1 MTTIEITDIADVQDG
16 DIVTLRWKE
25 EPGITVTLE
34 GPAQDSTVG
43 DFRITRGRF
52 VSATRQA
59 PEWEPGTAGKAT
71 VRGIKGVRVM
81 RTSGTGGADVMWL
94 SASMISG
101 VRGHREGEVTDFV
114 PDDASRWAAQ
124 AKLVEIDLDNAR
136 AEVERWKAEAEMLT
150 AKVDRLMPLQEH
162 ENECS
167 YRQRSEKAE
176 AEVERLRAELEGL
189 RDAMDGSTHF
199 LISSGGTIWHHDQNC
214 PNRRTVPTR
223 DQVAEILRAR
233 MGGNIEAWHDDAD
246 AILALFEQ
254 GGSNL
259 RGEAESK

>member
-1 MTTIEITDIADVQDG
+1 MRTIEITRFEDVKAG
-16 DIVTLRWKE
+16 DIVTVESFDGERQAKGPVEHVIQEANVLHLKMFPQAVNISQVWGFVIQ
-25 EPGITVTLE
+25 EPH
-34 GPAQDSTVG
+34 
-43 DFRITRGRF
+43 FRF
-52 VSATRQA
+52 VSATREV

-162 ENECS
+162 ENECA
-167 YRQRSEKAE
+167 YRQRAEKAE
-176 AEVERLRAELEGL
+176 AEVERLRA
-189 RDAMDGSTHF
+189 A
-199 LISSGGTIWHHDQNC
+199 
-214 PNRRTVPTR
+214 RTVPTR
-223 DQVAEILRAR
+223 EQAVAAIEKRLSWASIHWGVEHLHPDALPEIA
-233 MGGNIEAWHDDAD
+233 GAV
-246 AILALFEQ
+246 LALIEQ
-254 GGSNL
+254 GG
-259 RGEAESK
+259 A

>member
-71 VRGIKGVRVM
+71 VRAIKGVRVM

-162 ENECS
+162 ENECA
-167 YRQRSEKAE
+167 YRQRAEKAE
-176 AEVERLRAELEGL
+176 AEVERLRA
-189 RDAMDGSTHF
+189 D
-199 LISSGGTIWHHDQNC
+199 
-214 PNRRTVPTR
+214 RTMPTR
-223 DQVAEILRAR
+223 ERVAEALYESDCQDYTGARICRYQDWGELAQESRSAYLR
-233 MGGNIEAWHDDAD
+233 NAD
-246 AILALFEQ
+246 TVLALIEQ
-254 GGSNL
+254 GG
-259 RGEAESK
+259 A